1 MTRNKNLTE
10 RMKKFSYYFKDD
22 AIWGEREVIK
32 FRWILIAAIL
42 MLIAYIF
49 GTGEFARGWV
59 SLALAVF
66 YILYNSALVL
76 MLSKV
81 GNTKWL
87 QYISSIV
94 DITVL
99 SLHIYNYSY
108 FFNPIAV
115 TTAASTFLYAI
126 LIMLSVLRYDGKLVI
141 FNSLYIV
148 FCYNLIYILRR
159 PYIDPELINQVASA
173 GWDGQLFKSVY
184 FLLMGYFLFSIPK
197 MIDRLVTKQSMAVD
211 ERKNMELKLALEQQ
225 KRDLAI
231 QKLQMEK
238 KLNKQLNEQKQLIE
252 VQKNTLEDLNATKDK
267 LFAIIGHD
275 LRTPFN
281 GQAALS
287 QLLIDE
293 YDNFTKKEVF
303 DSLRAISQSA
313 HNGLEILS
321 NLINWAQNETGDN
334 DANYRSLQVDR
345 VVNETVEMLSS
356 TIEHKE
362 IKIITGIEPGCKAN
376 ADENMVKT
384 ILRNLLTNAIKYSH
398 RGREIII
405 KSVMKN
411 GVVVIDVI
419 DSGVGIPAEQ
429 IRSMFELKQ
438 STTTP
443 GTDNEP
449 GTGLGLILCK
459 ELAEKN
465 KGSIAVESQ
474 PGKGTK
480 FTLVLPSV
488 TSGMN

>member
-1 MTRNKNLTE
+1 
-10 RMKKFSYYFKDD
+10 MKKFSYYFKDD

-42 MLIAYIF
+42 LLIAYIF
-49 GTGEFARGWV
+49 GTGEYARGWV
-59 SLALAVF
+59 SLSLAVF
-66 YILYNSALVL
+66 YILYNTALVQL
-76 MLSKV
+76 LKKV

-87 QYISSIV
+87 QYTSSIV

-141 FNSLYIV
+141 FNSLYII

-159 PYIDPELINQVASA
+159 PYIDPDLINQVASA
-173 GWDGQLFKSVY
+173 DWDGQFFKTVY

-225 KRDLAI
+225 KRELAI

-238 KLNKQLNEQKQLIE
+238 NLNKQLQEQKLLIE
-252 VQKNTLEDLNATKDK
+252 EQKSTLEDLIATKDK

-287 QLLIDE
+287 QLLTDE
-293 YDNFTKKEVF
+293 YDQFSKPEILE
-303 DSLRAISQSA
+303 SLKAINQSA

-321 NLINWAQNETGDN
+321 NLINWAQTQTGDSETT
-334 DANYRSLQVDR
+334 RTTLLPIDR
-345 VVNETVEMLSS
+345 MVSETIDMLSS
-356 TIEHKE
+356 TIDHKE
-362 IKIITGIEPGCKAN
+362 IKVITSIEPGCN
-376 ADENMVKT
+376 ASGDENMVKT
-384 ILRNLLTNAIKYSH
+384 ILRNLLTNAIKYSQK
-398 RGREIII
+398 GSEIIL
-405 KSVMKN
+405 KSSSKN
-411 GVVVIDVI
+411 NWVQIDVI
-419 DSGVGIPAEQ
+419 DKGIGITKEQ
-429 IRSMFELKQ
+429 IRNIFEGKH
-438 STTTP
+438 SASTP
-443 GTDNEP
+443 GTENEP

-465 KGSIAVESQ
+465 KGDLLVESQ
-474 PGKGTK
+474 PGKGSK
-480 FTLVLPSV
+480 FSLILPGIEP
-488 TSGMN
+488 GMN